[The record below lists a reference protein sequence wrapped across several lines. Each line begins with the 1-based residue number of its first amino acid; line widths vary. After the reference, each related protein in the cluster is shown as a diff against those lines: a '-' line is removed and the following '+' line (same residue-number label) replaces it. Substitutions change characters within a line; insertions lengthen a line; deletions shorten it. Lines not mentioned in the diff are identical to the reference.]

1 MKKSS
6 NTKRKIQRNISNIKT
21 KMETQN
27 SYRKKRKRQN
37 RHIILSL
44 ILVLLIGIMIL
55 GLFGIIYII
64 TSAPKFD
71 TDRLY
76 NTSSSILY
84 AKNGTEIGRLGA
96 QNRQLVTYDELPQV
110 LIDAIVATENSRYF
124 QHDGFDIARFIKA
137 SLGQVAGNSKAGGA
151 STITMQV
158 VGMAFTDR
166 KDAEGIK
173 GIIRK
178 FTDIY
183 MAVFKVEKQYT
194 KEEIIEFYVNT
205 PWLGSNNTY
214 GIEQASQRYFGKSV
228 RDISLPE
235 AAILAGIFN
244 APSTYDPF
252 KNIENCTSRRNTV
265 LNLMYRHGYITEDQ
279 LNDAKSIPV
288 ESLLNQN
295 VDDGLSKYQWFV
307 DTVQNDVIEK
317 TGKDPAKVP
326 MKIYTT
332 LDTTIQDEL
341 NTAGNTN
348 TYYKWKNTKE
358 QLSMV
363 VTSVSDGS
371 IIALYGGRNQ
381 SGVQQLNR
389 ATLEKYQPGST
400 AKPIIDYGPAIEYGN
415 ASTGTYYLDEPMSY
429 SNGQSIKNSDSKYL
443 GMITMRVA
451 LSRSRNI
458 PALQAFQS
466 VDKAKIS
473 SFVNSLGINYGD
485 TLYESASIGSFDT
498 VSAVQM
504 SAAYATF
511 ARGGYY
517 IEPYTFTKI
526 EFIDSGEEYENKYKK
541 EKVMSDSTAYM
552 INNILV
558 TAHSSYRVGG
568 SYSVSGTDI
577 AAKTGTSTY
586 DGNAVSALGI
596 KTLPSRDNWTVS
608 YSPDYSISMWYGY
621 DKLYKDAYT
630 TMNGAL
636 SVKNALMSG
645 VAKKVFKKNSR
656 FEKPSSV
663 VEVEVEK
670 ETMPL
675 QLPSEYTPSNMRM
688 TELFKKGTEPTE
700 TSFRY
705 QKLEAPTN
713 GKATTNGS
721 TIYLSWNPISTPKAI
736 DNSYLQSY
744 FNENYKISANKYY
757 EARLSYNN
765 QSIGEVRYSI
775 YLQQSNGSLQF
786 LAETKDPN
794 YTFQDNGSGNYTF
807 VVQANY
813 SIFKTNASD
822 YLKIIAGSGTS
833 TAGEISLKISSQ
845 DECRSKINNT
855 SYYNDNTTITATDI
869 NGNNVTDDLK
879 ILDSTIVNTETN
891 EKVNRINLSLEGKY
905 KITYNVSYNG
915 KTYSTSRTFTI
926 AETCSAS
933 EN

>member
-1 MKKSS
+1 MKKTS
-6 NTKRKIQRNISNIKT
+6 NTKKNIKRNINNMKV
-21 KMETQN
+21 KMDSQN
-27 SYRKKRKRQN
+27 TYQKKRKRQN

-44 ILVLLIGIMIL
+44 IMVLLIGIMIL

-71 TDRLY
+71 TDKLY

-84 AKNGTEIGRLGA
+84 AKNNTEIGRLGA
-96 QNRQLVTYDELPQV
+96 ENRQLVTYDELPQV
-110 LIDAIVATENSRYF
+110 LVDAIVATEDSRYF
-124 QHDGFDIARFIKA
+124 QHNGFDIARFMKA

-166 KDAEGIK
+166 KDAKGIA

-183 MAVFKVEKQYT
+183 MAIFKVEKQYT

-205 PWLGSNNTY
+205 PWLGLNNTY

-279 LNDAKSIPV
+279 LNDAKSIPI

-295 VDDGLSKYQWFV
+295 VDDGLSKYQWFI
-307 DTVQNDVIEK
+307 DTVQNDVIDK
-317 TGKDPAKVP
+317 TGKDPAMVP

-332 LDTTIQDEL
+332 LDTTVQDEL
-341 NTAGNTN
+341 NNAGNTN
-348 TYYKWKNTKE
+348 AYYKWKNNKE

-371 IIALYGGRNQ
+371 VVALYGGRNQ
-381 SGVQQLNR
+381 SGVKQLNR
-389 ATLEKYQPGST
+389 ATLERYQPGST
-400 AKPIIDYGPAIEYGN
+400 AKPIVDYGPAIEYSN
-415 ASTGTYYLDEPMSY
+415 ASPGTYYLDEPMSY

-466 VDKAKIS
+466 VDKDKIAN
-473 SFVNSLGINYGD
+473 FVNSLGINYGD

-498 VSAVQM
+498 VSALQM

-621 DKLYKDAYT
+621 DRLYKDAYT

-645 VAKKVFKKNSR
+645 IAKKIFKKNSR

-663 VEVEVEK
+663 IEVEVEK
-670 ETMPL
+670 ETIPL

-688 TELFKKGTEPTE
+688 TEVFKKGTEPTE
-700 TSFRY
+700 TSIRF
-705 QKLEAPTN
+705 QKLDAPTN
-713 GKATTNGS
+713 GKATANGS

-744 FNENYKISANKYY
+744 FNDNYKISANKYY

-765 QSIGEVRYSI
+765 QSIGELRYSI

-786 LAETKDPN
+786 LAETKEPN

-807 VVQANY
+807 IVQANY
-813 SIFKTNASD
+813 SIFKANASD
-822 YLKIIAGSGTS
+822 YLKIVAGSGTS
-833 TAGEISLKISSQ
+833 SVSEISLKISSK
-845 DECRSKINNT
+845 DECRTKISNT
-855 SYYNDNTTITATDI
+855 SYYNDNTTIIATDI
-869 NGNNVTDDLK
+869 NGNNVTDDIK
-879 ILDSTIVNTETN
+879 VLDSTIVNMETN
-891 EKVNRINLSLEGKY
+891 EKVSRINLSLEGKY

-915 KTYSTSRTFTI
+915 KTYSTSRIFTI
-926 AETCSAS
+926 AETCGTD
-933 EN
+933 

>member
-1 MKKSS
+1 MKKTS
-6 NTKRKIQRNISNIKT
+6 NAKKNIKRNIYNMKV
-21 KMETQN
+21 KMDSQN
-27 SYRKKRKRQN
+27 TYQRKRKRQN

-44 ILVLLIGIMIL
+44 IMVLLIGIMIL

-71 TDRLY
+71 TDKLY

-84 AKNGTEIGRLGA
+84 AKNNTEIGRLGA
-96 QNRQLVTYDELPQV
+96 ENRQLVTYDELPQV
-110 LIDAIVATENSRYF
+110 LVDAIVATEDSRYF
-124 QHDGFDIARFIKA
+124 QHNGFDIARFMKA

-166 KDAEGIK
+166 KDAKGIA

-183 MAVFKVEKQYT
+183 MAIFKVEKQYT

-279 LNDAKSIPV
+279 LNDAKSIPI

-295 VDDGLSKYQWFV
+295 VDDGLSKYQWFI

-332 LDTTIQDEL
+332 LDTTVQDEL
-341 NTAGNTN
+341 NNAGNTN
-348 TYYKWKNTKE
+348 AYYKWKNNKE

-371 IIALYGGRNQ
+371 VVALYGGRNQ
-381 SGVQQLNR
+381 NGVKQLNR
-389 ATLEKYQPGST
+389 ATLERYQPGST
-400 AKPIIDYGPAIEYGN
+400 AKPIVDYGPAIEYSN
-415 ASTGTYYLDEPMSY
+415 ASPGTYYLDDPMSY
-429 SNGQSIKNSDSKYL
+429 SNGQSIKNSDSRYL

-466 VDKAKIS
+466 VDKDKIA

-498 VSAVQM
+498 VSALQM

-621 DKLYKDAYT
+621 DQLYKDAYT

-636 SVKNALMSG
+636 GVKNALMSKI
-645 VAKKVFKKNSR
+645 AKKIFKKNSR

-670 ETMPL
+670 ETIPL

-688 TELFKKGTEPTE
+688 TEVFKKGTEPTE

-705 QKLEAPTN
+705 QKLDAPTN
-713 GKATTNGS
+713 GKATANGS

-736 DNSYLQSY
+736 DNSYLQGY
-744 FNENYKISANKYY
+744 FNDNYRISANKYY

-765 QSIGEVRYSI
+765 QSIGELRYSI
-775 YLQQSNGSLQF
+775 YLQQSNGTLQF
-786 LAETKDPN
+786 LAETKEPN

-807 VVQANY
+807 IVQANY
-813 SIFKTNASD
+813 SIFKANASD
-822 YLKIIAGSGTS
+822 YLKIVAGSGTS
-833 TAGEISLKISSQ
+833 SVSEISLKISSQ
-845 DECRSKINNT
+845 DECRTKISNT

-869 NGNNVTDDLK
+869 NGNNVTDDIK
-879 ILDSTIVNTETN
+879 VLDSTIVNTETN
-891 EKVNRINLSLEGKY
+891 EKVSRINLSLEGKY

-915 KTYSTSRTFTI
+915 KTYSTSRLFTI
-926 AETCSAS
+926 AETCSTY
-933 EN
+933 